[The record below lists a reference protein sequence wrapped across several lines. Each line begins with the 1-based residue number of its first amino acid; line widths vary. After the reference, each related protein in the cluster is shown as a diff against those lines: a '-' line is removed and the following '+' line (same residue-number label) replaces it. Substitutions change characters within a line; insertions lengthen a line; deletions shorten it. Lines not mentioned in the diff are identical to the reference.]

1 MEIPNPRISV
11 CMATHNG
18 ERFIEAQ
25 LASILAQLAPSDE
38 LIVSDDGST
47 DATVAI
53 VRSHADPR
61 LRLLTGNCFSSPV
74 LNFENA
80 LTYASGDI
88 IALSDQDDV
97 WLPNKVAVIRELFS
111 SKPQPVYLTVLDAEV
126 IDASG
131 NLLFPSLLGRL
142 RRAGP
147 GLLKNIV
154 DNSYIGCSMAFSRQL
169 LEIALP
175 FPPRIPM
182 HDMWLGLVA
191 ELFGATAFVPVK
203 TMQYRKHEASM
214 TDFPIRFMPWTQLK
228 RRWFLSWALLQRWFA
243 MRHRI
248 NRG

>member
-1 MEIPNPRISV
+1 MNPRISV

-25 LASILAQLAPSDE
+25 LASILAQLASDDE
-38 LIVSDDGST
+38 VIVSDDGST
-47 DATVAI
+47 DRTVEI
-53 VRSHADPR
+53 VRGFADPR
-61 LRLLTGNCFSSPV
+61 IRLLTGNSFSSPV

-80 LTYASGDI
+80 LTSASGDI
-88 IALSDQDDV
+88 IVLSDQDDI

-111 SKPQPVYLTVLDAEV
+111 RKPQPVYLVVLDGEV

-154 DNSYIGCSMAFSRQL
+154 DNSYIGCSMAFSRPL

-182 HDMWLGLVA
+182 HDMWLGLLA
-191 ELFGATAFVPVK
+191 ELFGSTSFVPSK

-228 RRWFLSWALLQRWFA
+228 RRWFLSWALLQRWLA

-248 NRG
+248 RG